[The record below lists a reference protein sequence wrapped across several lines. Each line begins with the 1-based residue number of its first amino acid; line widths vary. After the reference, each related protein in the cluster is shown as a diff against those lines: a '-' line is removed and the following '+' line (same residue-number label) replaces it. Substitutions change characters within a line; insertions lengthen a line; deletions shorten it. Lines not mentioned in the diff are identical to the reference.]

1 MTIAVKPGQRL
12 KSAVCPAQVMIIKGT
27 GEIDI
32 TCGGVPMV
40 RADEDADATAIAG
53 QMEGCL
59 MGKRYVN
66 SDQSLEALCIQ
77 AGEGSLA
84 SHGVPLRVKQPKKLP
99 SSD

>member
-1 MTIAVKPGQRL
+1 MIAVKPGQRL
-12 KSAVCPAQVMIIKGT
+12 RSAVCTAEVMIIKGT

-32 TCGGVPMV
+32 TCGGAPMV
-40 RADEDADATAIAG
+40 GSGEDADATAAPG

-66 SDQSLEALCIQ
+66 SDQSLELLCIN
-77 AGEGSLA
+77 AGKGSLA
-84 SHGVPLRVKQPKKLP
+84 SGGVPLAIKQAKKLP